1 VSPRRGTGGLAFL
14 NDRAA
19 FVRRFVLAEV
29 LAPPRGKV
37 VRLARGRR
45 VEPAA
50 GAASVP
56 SAPPPA
62 AKPR

>member
-1 VSPRRGTGGLAFL
+1 MSPRRGAPGLAFL

-29 LAPPRGKV
+29 LAAPRGKV

-45 VEPAA
+45 VEPKAEPA
-50 GAASVP
+50 VP
-56 SAPPPA
+56 ATPTE